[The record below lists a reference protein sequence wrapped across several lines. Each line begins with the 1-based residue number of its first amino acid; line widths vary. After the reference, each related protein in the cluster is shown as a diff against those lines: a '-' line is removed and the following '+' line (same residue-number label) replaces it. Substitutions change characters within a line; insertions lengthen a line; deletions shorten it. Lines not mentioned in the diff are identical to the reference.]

1 MLAHMR
7 STHYHS
13 TIGERNRENLLCS
26 RYDVAIILATIN
38 NARHDGIPI
47 GVTAM
52 KEGKDQRIRALK
64 DHLRSLSDRK
74 VPPEAA
80 EPASESAPDTPS
92 SMGNTAAGLVTIT
105 ANGRT
110 GKGFIVDGE
119 GTIATNFH
127 IVNSATRIKVSAASG
142 DVFLGKIVRL
152 DESRDLA
159 LIQIPAKTDQYFT
172 LGDASSV
179 DVGEDVFVLGGP
191 SSNSTELTKTII
203 NALRVIE
210 GTVLIQVDQQIDP
223 ANSGSPFLTEQGTV
237 VGIASYK
244 MGPEDYSAGFGVSV
258 KELKAFISGQ

>member
-1 MLAHMR
+1 
-7 STHYHS
+7 
-13 TIGERNRENLLCS
+13 
-26 RYDVAIILATIN
+26 
-38 NARHDGIPI
+38 
-47 GVTAM
+47 M
-52 KEGKDQRIRALK
+52 KEGKHQRIRALK
-64 DHLRSLSDRK
+64 DHLRSLSDK
-74 VPPEAA
+74 KFSPEAA
-80 EPASESAPDTPS
+80 EPASESAPDTPAS
-92 SMGNTAAGLVTIT
+92 IGGTAASLVTIT
-105 ANGRT
+105 ANGKS
-110 GKGFIVDGE
+110 GKGFIIDGE

-127 IVNSATRIKVSAASG
+127 IVNSASRIKVNTTSG
-142 DVFLGKIVRL
+142 DVFLGKVIRL

-159 LIQIPAKTDQYFT
+159 LIQIPAKTAQYFT

-223 ANSGSPFLTEQGTV
+223 SNSGSPFVTEQGTV

-244 MGPEDYSAGFGVSV
+244 MGPEDYSAGFAVSV

>member
-1 MLAHMR
+1 
-7 STHYHS
+7 
-13 TIGERNRENLLCS
+13 
-26 RYDVAIILATIN
+26 
-38 NARHDGIPI
+38 
-47 GVTAM
+47 M

-80 EPASESAPDTPS
+80 APAAESAPDTPA
-92 SMGNTAAGLVTIT
+92 SMSDTASDTAAGLVTIT

-119 GTIATNFH
+119 GTITTNFH
-127 IVNSATRIKVSAASG
+127 IVNSADRIKGSAASG
-142 DVFLGKIVRL
+142 DVFLGKVIRL

-159 LIQIPAKTDQYFT
+159 LIQIPAKTAQYFT

-179 DVGEDVFVLGGP
+179 DVGEDVFVLGSP

-223 ANSGSPFLTEQGTV
+223 ANSGSPFLTEQGTI

>member
-1 MLAHMR
+1 
-7 STHYHS
+7 
-13 TIGERNRENLLCS
+13 
-26 RYDVAIILATIN
+26 
-38 NARHDGIPI
+38 
-47 GVTAM
+47 M
-52 KEGKDQRIRALK
+52 KEGKEQRIRALK
-64 DHLRSLSDRK
+64 DHLRSLSDK
-74 VPPEAA
+74 KPPPEAA
-80 EPASESAPDTPS
+80 ALPSESAPDTPT
-92 SMGNTAAGLVTIT
+92 SMSDTAAGLVTIT

-127 IVNSATRIKVSAASG
+127 IVDSADRIKVSAASG
-142 DVFLGKIVRL
+142 DVFLVIKI
-152 DESRDLA
+152 
-159 LIQIPAKTDQYFT
+159 PTKTAQYFT

-179 DVGEDVFVLGGP
+179 DVGEEVFVLGSP
-191 SSNSTELTKTII
+191 SSNSTELTQTII

-223 ANSGSPFLTEQGTV
+223 ANSGSPFVTEQGTV

>member
-1 MLAHMR
+1 
-7 STHYHS
+7 
-13 TIGERNRENLLCS
+13 
-26 RYDVAIILATIN
+26 
-38 NARHDGIPI
+38 
-47 GVTAM
+47 M

-64 DHLRSLSDRK
+64 DHLRSLSDK
-74 VPPEAA
+74 KFSPEAA

-92 SMGNTAAGLVTIT
+92 SIGGTAASLVTIT
-105 ANGRT
+105 ANGKS
-110 GKGFIVDGE
+110 GKGFIIDGE

-127 IVNSATRIKVSAASG
+127 IVNSASRIKVSTTSG
-142 DVFLGKIVRL
+142 DVFLGKVIRL

-159 LIQIPAKTDQYFT
+159 LIQIPAKTAQYFT

-223 ANSGSPFLTEQGTV
+223 SNSGSPFVTEQGTV

-244 MGPEDYSAGFGVSV
+244 MGPEDYSAGFAVSV

>member
-1 MLAHMR
+1 
-7 STHYHS
+7 
-13 TIGERNRENLLCS
+13 
-26 RYDVAIILATIN
+26 
-38 NARHDGIPI
+38 
-47 GVTAM
+47 M

-80 EPASESAPDTPS
+80 APATESAADTPS
-92 SMGNTAAGLVTIT
+92 SMGDTAAGLVTIT

-127 IVNSATRIKVSAASG
+127 IVNSASRIKVSAASG
-142 DVFLGKIVRL
+142 DVFLGKIIRL

-159 LIQIPAKTDQYFT
+159 LIQIPAKTAQYFT

-244 MGPEDYSAGFGVSV
+244 MGPDDYSAGFGVSV